1 MNYRLV
7 SKYLGVVCLLIGVA
21 MACSLPWAFRG
32 LGYRSFEGERLRVVQ
47 DFFERD
53 GFLGLLA
60 GILLCTVI
68 GLLFRHW
75 GKSAPEGERVYR
87 KEAMAAVGVSWVLAT
102 ILGAVPFVV
111 GRVQYTPAVKLQGAV
126 HAPLVFESHMY
137 WRNQWSTTPA
147 RADGTYLDGV
157 EYKILEILIS
167 SADGRTPEQLVA
179 RMENKKI
186 RDVEDLVEKSH
197 DVEQTV
203 RGLVRRSPWDKVLV
217 VPRSF
222 TSDDRLLANRIRVE
236 WIHMDIVDALFESQ
250 SGFSTTGATIISDLE
265 NPRLVPHCLLFW
277 RSTTHFLG
285 GLGIIVLFVVLL
297 GQGSAGK
304 ALMRAEMPGPTKEGP
319 TARIQHTA
327 WIFAA
332 IYLAL
337 NLILTIILMGLG
349 MTVFDALCHAFG
361 TMATG
366 GFSTY
371 NTSVGHFDSAAVDYV
386 IIVFML
392 LAGTNFTL
400 LYLLILRKPGMLL
413 ADVEWRTYI
422 GLILL
427 VTVLV
432 VAIGVPSGD
441 FDVQE
446 PLVRDP
452 GNTAGEIVEN
462 VNSTGQKVNRGV
474 RHGLFQ
480 VVAIITTTGYGT
492 HDFDGWNNFG
502 RGALLLLMFVG
513 GCAGSTGGG
522 MKVIRHVLFV
532 KILRL
537 EIEKAYRPSVVRPLL
552 LGDKA
557 VEDHEMR
564 HGILVYFG
572 LVLLIFLASWIF
584 VVTVEPASTW
594 GPEQEEHKLVD
605 SASAVAATLNN
616 IGPGLGTVGATQN
629 YSMFSP
635 LSKLL
640 FTWLMMLG
648 RLELFSIL
656 VLTSVNF
663 WRNR

>member
-7 SKYLGVVCLLIGVA
+7 SKYLGVVCLLIAVA
-21 MACSLPWAFRG
+21 MACSLPWAFSG

-75 GKSAPEGERVYR
+75 GKTAQQGERVYR
-87 KEAMAAVGVSWVLAT
+87 KEAMAAVGLSWVLAT
-102 ILGAVPFVV
+102 VLGAIPFVV
-111 GRVQYTPAVKLQGAV
+111 GRVQYTPAVKLQGTNE
-126 HAPLVFESHMY
+126 APLVFRSHIY
-137 WRNQWSTTPA
+137 WRNQWSTPPVG
-147 RADGTYLDGV
+147 ADGRWLNADQYRL
-157 EYKILEILIS
+157 LEILLS
-167 SADGRTPEQLVA
+167 SADGRTGDQLVA
-179 RMENKKI
+179 ETGIEDAEKKL
-186 RDVEDLVEKSH
+186 RDLADSGESWK
-197 DVEQTV
+197 
-203 RGLVRRSPWDKVLV
+203 KVLV
-217 VPRSF
+217 IPQSV
-222 TSDDRLLANRIRVE
+222 TQDQRLLRNRIRVD
-236 WIHMDIVDALFESQ
+236 WVHMDVVDALFESQ
-250 SGFSTTGATIISDLE
+250 SGFSTTGATVISDLE
-265 NPRLVPHCLLFW
+265 NPRLIPHCLLFW

-297 GQGSAGK
+297 GEGSAGK
-304 ALMRAEMPGPTKEGP
+304 ALMRAEMPGPTKEGS
-319 TARIQHTA
+319 TARMQHTA

-332 IYLAL
+332 IYLVL
-337 NLILTIILMGLG
+337 NLVLAIILMFLG
-349 MTVFDALCHAFG
+349 MTVFDATCHAFG

-371 NTSVGHFDSAAVDYV
+371 NTSVGYFDSASIDYV

-400 LYLLILRKPGMLL
+400 LYLLLLRQPGMLL

-422 GLILL
+422 SLIVL

-432 VAIGVPSGD
+432 VAIGIPTGD
-441 FDVQE
+441 FDVQQ
-446 PLVRDP
+446 PLVRD
-452 GNTAGEIVEN
+452 AGQVAPAHGEDL
-462 VNSTGQKVNRGV
+462 NSPGQKLNRGI
-474 RHGLFQ
+474 RYGLFQ

-492 HDFDGWNNFG
+492 HDFDAWNSFG

-537 EIEKAYRPSVVRPLL
+537 EIEQAYRPSVVRPLL
-552 LGDKA
+552 LGGRPI
-557 VEDHEMR
+557 EDQGLR
-564 HGILVYFG
+564 KGILVYFG
-572 LVLLIFLASWIF
+572 LVLLIFLMSWIF
-584 VVTVEPASTW
+584 VVAVEPASTW
-594 GPEQEEHKLVD
+594 AVDQEQHKLVD

>member
-1 MNYRLV
+1 M
-7 SKYLGVVCLLIGVA
+7 LLD
-21 MACSLPWAFRG
+21 MAGRAPW
-32 LGYRSFEGERLRVVQ
+32 
-47 DFFERD
+47 
-53 GFLGLLA
+53 
-60 GILLCTVI
+60 
-68 GLLFRHW
+68 
-75 GKSAPEGERVYR
+75 
-87 KEAMAAVGVSWVLAT
+87 
-102 ILGAVPFVV
+102 
-111 GRVQYTPAVKLQGAV
+111 
-126 HAPLVFESHMY
+126 
-137 WRNQWSTTPA
+137 N
-147 RADGTYLDGV
+147 
-157 EYKILEILIS
+157 
-167 SADGRTPEQLVA
+167 
-179 RMENKKI
+179 N
-186 RDVEDLVEKSH
+186 
-197 DVEQTV
+197 
-203 RGLVRRSPWDKVLV
+203 VLV
-217 VPRSF
+217 VPANPSG
-222 TSDDRLLANRIRVE
+222 DENLLGNRIRVE
-236 WIHMDIVDALFESQ
+236 WVHMDIVDSLFESQ
-250 SGFSTTGATIISDLE
+250 SGFSTTGATTLSDLE

-297 GQGSAGK
+297 GEGSAGK
-304 ALMRAEMPGPTKEGP
+304 ALMRAEMPGPTKEGS
-319 TARIQHTA
+319 TARMQHTA

-332 IYLAL
+332 IYLVL
-337 NLILTIILMGLG
+337 NFILSIILMFLG

-371 NTSVGHFDSAAVDYV
+371 NSSIGHFDSAAIDYV

-400 LYLLILRKPGMLL
+400 LYFLVLRKPGMLL

-422 GLILL
+422 SLIVL

-441 FDVQE
+441 FNVD
-446 PLVRDP
+446 PPPILRDP
-452 GNTAGEIVEN
+452 GNVASSIDEN
-462 VNSTGQKVNRGV
+462 MNSTGQKLNRGV

-492 HDFDGWNNFG
+492 HDFDKWNNFG
-502 RGALLLLMFVG
+502 RGVLLLLMFVG

-532 KILRL
+532 KIMRL
-537 EIEKAYRPSVVRPLL
+537 EIERAYRPSVVRPLL
-552 LGDKA
+552 LGGKA
-557 VEDHEMR
+557 VEDQEMR
-564 HGILVYFG
+564 KGILVYFG
-572 LVLLIFLASWIF
+572 LVLLIFLVSWIF
-584 VVTVEPASTW
+584 VVAVEPASTW
-594 GPEQEEHKLVD
+594 GPDHEEHKLVD